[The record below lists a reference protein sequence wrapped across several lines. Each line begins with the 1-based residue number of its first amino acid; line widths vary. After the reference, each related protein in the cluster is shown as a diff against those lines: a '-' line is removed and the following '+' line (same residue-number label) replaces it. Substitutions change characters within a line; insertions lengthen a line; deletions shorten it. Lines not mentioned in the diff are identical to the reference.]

1 MPKKTKRDMS
11 DKDLADR
18 IADSAN
24 QIWLAG
30 LAAFEKA
37 QKEGWKLF
45 ESLVKEGEKVEEK
58 TRRVAE
64 DQIDEVKRNAT
75 GTWDKLEQVFE
86 DRVERALS
94 SLGVPTRS
102 DVADLSRRVE
112 ELSQA
117 VGALTKS
124 SKATNSGRARSQA
137 AAKATAGAAAEGS
150 DDLKKINGIGPA
162 LESKLNAAGITLYSQ
177 IAAWTEAEVTEIEEK
192 VINRSGQVG
201 REDWVA
207 QAKQAHQEKYGS
219 RA

>member
-1 MPKKTKRDMS
+1 MPKKSKRDMS

-86 DRVERALS
+86 DRVERALG

-102 DVADLSRRVE
+102 DVADLSRRVD

-117 VGALTKS
+117 VSALTKS
-124 SKATNSGRARSQA
+124 PKASGDTRARAQ
-137 AAKATAGAAAEGS
+137 TASRAAAEGP
-150 DDLKKINGIGPA
+150 DDLKRINGIGPA
-162 LESKLNAAGITLYSQ
+162 LERKLNAAGITLYSQ
-177 IAAWTEAEVTEIEEK
+177 IAAWTDAEVAEIEGE
-192 VINRSGQVG
+192 VINRSGQVS
-201 REDWVA
+201 REDWIA
-207 QAKQAHQEKYGS
+207 QAKQAHEEKYGS
-219 RA
+219 HD